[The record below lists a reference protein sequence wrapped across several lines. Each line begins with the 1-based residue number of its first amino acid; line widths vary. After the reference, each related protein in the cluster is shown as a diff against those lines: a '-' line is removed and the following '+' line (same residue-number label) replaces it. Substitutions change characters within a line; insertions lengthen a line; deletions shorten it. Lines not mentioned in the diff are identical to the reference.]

1 MNQNSPEYFVA
12 YMRKYVRQT
21 VTFFVALLLSP
32 SPIFRVHFGA
42 LLLGYLLLLHFS
54 CTSAQKADA
63 FYSRQLPNLVYN
75 VSLSTHFS
83 SMFLK
88 YYPFSAKSVFSLCF
102 PFVQFKE
109 ISAFMTAQLQAGTV
123 AFMTASRSMAELAS
137 PFLNQH

>member
-12 YMRKYVRQT
+12 HMRKYVRQT

-32 SPIFRVHFGA
+32 SPIFRVHFRA
-42 LLLGYLLLLHFS
+42 LLLGYLPLLHFS
-54 CTSAQKADA
+54 CTSAGKADA
-63 FYSRQLPNLVYN
+63 FPGQLPNLVYN

-123 AFMTASRSMAELAS
+123 AYTTASRSMAELAN